1 MTTEAPTAAPPA
13 QVPPA
18 ETKATGYAWYAL
30 SLLVLVYVFNFID
43 RQILSILA
51 EDVKRDLQITDAYL
65 GFLYGTAFGV
75 FYALFGIPLGRL
87 ADNWKRVRLLTA
99 GLGLWSLMTALSG
112 FAKTPLQLTAARV
125 GVGIGE
131 ATASP
136 VAYSLLSDW
145 FPKSQRAT
153 ALAIY
158 SAGLYIGG
166 GLSLGIGAVVVGQWN
181 AAYPGGGP
189 LGLVGWQAAVL
200 AVGIPGVILALW
212 VGTLKEP
219 LRGQADGIV
228 TPPAEHP
235 FADFFAELVTIIP
248 PLTLIGAARRGLKA
262 LMINLAFAALCAA
275 IAYTLILITKN
286 VPQWVAMGIGI
297 YAVFSWVSA
306 LRLRDPVA
314 FRLIWGTPAFLQVAL
329 GYGLVA
335 FLAYASSFWGAP
347 YAIRTWMQP
356 LIDSGQPVPWYATK
370 AAIGFFMGGSGALS
384 GLLGVIAGGRL
395 SDRLRRKRPNGRII
409 VIAGGMLLSAP
420 FYAWSF
426 TTDSLPTYYVLNFV
440 SGILASAALG
450 PAAATTQ
457 DLVLP
462 RMRGTATATFF
473 LGNAMI
479 GLGLGPSLAGI
490 ISVMSEKT
498 FALTASES
506 LAVGMLALLFVL
518 PISLGLLWFAHR
530 GIAKAEATLVD
541 RARAAGE
548 VIA

>member
-1 MTTEAPTAAPPA
+1 MTTETPATAVSPPEA
-13 QVPPA
+13 
-18 ETKATGYAWYAL
+18 KATGYAWYAL
-30 SLLVLVYVFNFID
+30 SLLVLVYVFNFVD

-51 EDVKRDLQITDAYL
+51 EDVKRDLNITDAYL

-87 ADNWKRVRLLTA
+87 ADNWHRVRLLTA

-112 FAKTPLQLTAARV
+112 FAKTPLQLTAARI

-158 SAGLYIGG
+158 SSGLYIGG
-166 GLSLGIGAVVVGQWN
+166 GLSLGIGAVVVGSWN
-181 AAYPGGGP
+181 AAYPAGGP
-189 LGLVGWQAAVL
+189 LGLVGWQAAFL
-200 AVGIPGVILALW
+200 AVGIPGILLAFW
-212 VGTLKEP
+212 VSTLREP
-219 LRGQADGIV
+219 LRGISDGIV
-228 TPPAEHP
+228 TPQAEHP
-235 FADFFAELVTIIP
+235 FADFFAELLTIIP
-248 PLTLIGAARRGLKA
+248 PLTLIGAARRGAGA
-262 LMINLAFAALCAA
+262 LAINIGFAALCAV
-275 IAYTLILITKN
+275 IAYALILITKN

-297 YAVFSWVSA
+297 YAVFSWVCA
-306 LRLRDPVA
+306 LRMRDPVT

-335 FLAYASSFWGAP
+335 FLAYASAFWGAP
-347 YAIRTWMQP
+347 YAMRTWMQP
-356 LIDSGQPVPWYATK
+356 LIDAGQPVPWYASK

-384 GLLGVIAGGRL
+384 GLIGVIAGGRL
-395 SDRLRRKRPNGRII
+395 SDLLRRTRPNGRIV

-426 TTDSLPTYYVLNFV
+426 TTDSLPIYYVLNFV
-440 SGILASAALG
+440 SGVLASAALG

-490 ISVMSEKT
+490 VSSMSEKSLS
-498 FALTASES
+498 LTPSES
-506 LAVGMLALLFVL
+506 LSVGMLTLLVVVPISAVLLLFAYRSV
-518 PISLGLLWFAHR
+518 
-530 GIAKAEATLVD
+530 AKAEATLIE
-541 RARAAGE
+541 RARGAGE

>member
-1 MTTEAPTAAPPA
+1 MTGQSNAGPGPQPVTPQLVIP
-13 QVPPA
+13 QR
-18 ETKATGYAWYAL
+18 ATPYAWYAL

-87 ADNWKRVRLLTA
+87 ADNWHRVRLLTA
-99 GLGLWSLMTALSG
+99 GLGLWSVMTALSG

-136 VAYSLLSDW
+136 VAYSLLSDL

-158 SAGLYIGG
+158 SSGLYIGG
-166 GLSLGIGAVVVGQWN
+166 GLSLGVGAIVVGQWN

-189 LGLVGWQAAVL
+189 LGLVGWQAAFL
-200 AVGIPGVILALW
+200 AVGVPGALLALW
-212 VGTLKEP
+212 VATLREP
-219 LRGQADGIV
+219 LRGQSDGII
-228 TPPAEHP
+228 TPQAEHP
-235 FADFFAELVTIIP
+235 FADFFAELLTIIP
-248 PLTLIGAARRGLKA
+248 PLTLIGAARRGGRA
-262 LMINLAFAALCAA
+262 LVANLGFAAVCALVA
-275 IAYTLILITKN
+275 WGLILITKN
-286 VPQWVAMGIGI
+286 VPQWIAMGVGI

-306 LRLRDPVA
+306 LRLRDPVT

-329 GYGLVA
+329 GYGLIA
-335 FLAYASSFWGAP
+335 FLAYASSFWSAP
-347 YAIRTWMQP
+347 YAIRTWVQP
-356 LIDSGQPVPWYATK
+356 LIDAGQPLPWYGTK
-370 AAIGFFMGGSGALS
+370 ATVGFFLGGSGALS
-384 GLLGVIAGGRL
+384 GFIGVVSGGRL
-395 SDRLRRKRPNGRII
+395 SDRLRLTRPNGRII
-409 VIAGGMLLSAP
+409 VIAGGLLTSAP
-420 FYAWSF
+420 FYVLAY
-426 TTDSLPTYYVLNFV
+426 TTESLPLFYVCNFAFGV
-440 SGILASAALG
+440 LASAALG

-473 LGNAMI
+473 LGNAMV

-490 ISVMSEKT
+490 VSTIT
-498 FALTASES
+498 GN
-506 LAVGMLALLFVL
+506 LATGMLSLLLVA
-518 PISLGLLWFAHR
+518 PISLSLLMFAYR
-530 GIAKAEATLVD
+530 SVARAETTLID
-541 RARAAGE
+541 RARGAGE

>member
-1 MTTEAPTAAPPA
+1 MTEPIAPRARRA
-13 QVPPA
+13 
-18 ETKATGYAWYAL
+18 YAWYAL
-30 SLLVLVYVFNFID
+30 GVLVLVYVFNFID

-51 EDVKRDLQITDAYL
+51 EDVKRDLRITDAYL

-87 ADNWKRVRLLTA
+87 ADNWHRVRLLTL
-99 GLGLWSLMTALSG
+99 GLGLWSMMTTLSG
-112 FAKTPLQLTAARV
+112 FAKTPLQLTAARI

-136 VAYSLLSDW
+136 SAYSLLSDW

-158 SAGLYIGG
+158 SSGLYIGG
-166 GLSLGIGAVVVGQWN
+166 GLSLGIGALVVGQWN

-189 LGLVGWQAAVL
+189 LGLVGWQAAFL
-200 AVGIPGVILALW
+200 AVGLPGLLLAFW
-212 VGTLKEP
+212 VGTLREP
-219 LRGQADGIV
+219 VRGISDGIV
-228 TPPAEHP
+228 TPTADRP
-235 FADFFAELVTIIP
+235 FADFFAELLTIIP
-248 PLTLIGAARRGLKA
+248 PLTLIGAAKRGPAA
-262 LMINLAFAALCAA
+262 LAINLGFASFCAL
-275 IAYTLILITKN
+275 IAYALILITKN
-286 VPQWVAMGIGI
+286 VPQWIAMGIGI

-306 LRLRDPVA
+306 LRLRDPVT

-335 FLAYASSFWGAP
+335 FLAYAGSFWGAP

-356 LIDSGQPVPWYATK
+356 LIDAGQAVPWYARK
-370 AAIGFFMGGSGALS
+370 EAIGFFMGGSGALS
-384 GLLGVIAGGRL
+384 GLIGVIAGGRI
-395 SDRLRRKRPNGRII
+395 SDWLRQSRPNGRII
-409 VIAGGMLLSAP
+409 VIAGGMLLSVP
-420 FYAWSF
+420 FYLWSY
-426 TTDSLPTYYVLNFV
+426 TTEHLPTYYVLNFV
-440 SGILASAALG
+440 SGVLASAALG

-490 ISVMSEKT
+490 VSTMSG
-498 FALTASES
+498 S
-506 LAVGMLALLFVL
+506 LSTGMLSLLVVV
-518 PISLGLLWFAHR
+518 PISLGLLLFAYR
-530 GIAKAEATLVD
+530 GVPAAEATITE

-548 VIA
+548 PI

>member
-1 MTTEAPTAAPPA
+1 MRGEMPVTAAGE
-13 QVPPA
+13 QR
-18 ETKATGYAWYAL
+18 ATRYSWYAL

-112 FAKTPLQLTAARV
+112 FSKTPLQLTAARV

-158 SAGLYIGG
+158 SSGLYIGG

-181 AAYPGGGP
+181 ASYPAGGP
-189 LGLVGWQAAVL
+189 LGLVGWQAAFL
-200 AVGIPGVILALW
+200 AVGVPGILLALW
-212 VGTLKEP
+212 VSTLREP
-219 LRGQADGIV
+219 IRGISDGIV
-228 TPPAEHP
+228 TPQAERP
-235 FADFFAELVTIIP
+235 FADFFAELLTIIP
-248 PLTLIGAARRGLKA
+248 PLTLIGAARRGGRA
-262 LMINLAFAALCAA
+262 LAINLAFAALCASVA
-275 IAYTLILITKN
+275 WVLIRVTNN

-306 LRLRDPVA
+306 LRRRDPVT

-329 GYGLVA
+329 GYGLIA
-335 FLAYASSFWGAP
+335 FIAYSVSFWGAP
-347 YAIRTWMQP
+347 YAIRTWVQP
-356 LIDSGQPVPWYATK
+356 LIDAGQPLPWYGTK
-370 AAIGFFMGGSGALS
+370 AAVGFFMGGGGALS
-384 GLLGVIAGGRL
+384 GFVGVVSGGRL
-395 SDRLRRKRPNGRII
+395 SDRLRRTRSNGRVI
-409 VIAGGMLLSAP
+409 VIAAGALTPLP
-420 FYAWSF
+420 FFVAMF
-426 TTDSLPTYYVLNFV
+426 TTESLLLFYLLHFIVGV
-440 SGILASAALG
+440 LASAALG
-450 PAAATTQ
+450 PAAASTQ

-490 ISVMSEKT
+490 VSTMTDSLATGMLSLLVVVPISV
-498 FALTASES
+498 
-506 LAVGMLALLFVL
+506 GLLF
-518 PISLGLLWFAHR
+518 FAYR
-530 GIAKAEATLVD
+530 GIGRAEATLVE

-548 VIA
+548 IIA